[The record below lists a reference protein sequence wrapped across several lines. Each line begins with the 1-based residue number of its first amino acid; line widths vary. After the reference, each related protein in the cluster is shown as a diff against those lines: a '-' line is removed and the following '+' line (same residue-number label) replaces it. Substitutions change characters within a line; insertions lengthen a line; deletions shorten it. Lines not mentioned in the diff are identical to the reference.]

1 MQYKGDLFT
10 ITNACC
16 TFQQKCYFC
25 QSYYLYSVLSCVVI
39 GNCGNFVL
47 KVPLIKQLIVQVA
60 LSTVMLI

>member
-25 QSYYLYSVLSCVVI
+25 QQFTQFFVVI
-39 GNCGNFVL
+39 GNCENCK
-47 KVPLIKQLIVQVA
+47 KVFKD
-60 LSTVMLI
+60 SFN

>member
-25 QSYYLYSVLSCVVI
+25 QSYYLYSVL
-39 GNCGNFVL
+39 CGDRKLWKILIKLIVL
-47 KVPLIKQLIVQVA
+47 KVPLIKQQLFK
-60 LSTVMLI
+60 LPFRP